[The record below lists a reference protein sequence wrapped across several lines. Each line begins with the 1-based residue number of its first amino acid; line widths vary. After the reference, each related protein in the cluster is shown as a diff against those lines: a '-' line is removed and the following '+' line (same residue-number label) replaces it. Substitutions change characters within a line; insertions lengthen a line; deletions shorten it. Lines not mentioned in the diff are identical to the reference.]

1 MAIVLKLLKFKTI
14 RGGRILFVFS
24 MTFLLM
30 LLLLLSLNKIFFYDY
45 YISSNNSNMEHAAKG
60 FILNYNGNNLDE
72 AGSLLKKRTGG
83 AFELFDKNSRQMTTN
98 KDVPIMRPEHISDF
112 RQLVE
117 SAGPSGHFEINANV
131 NNLGSS
137 SDSSVTQRIIY
148 GIILPTGEM
157 LVITKAMGFVQEA
170 SNMFFLHL

>member
-1 MAIVLKLLKFKTI
+1 
-14 RGGRILFVFS
+14 
-24 MTFLLM
+24 
-30 LLLLLSLNKIFFYDY
+30 
-45 YISSNNSNMEHAAKG
+45 MEHAAKG

-170 SNMFFLHL
+170 SNMFFCIYDKGFCSGLCGRFYFDILYFEATHQTSYKNEKYHKKNGSLRFF